1 MLIMAIADDRSHL
14 NLRASAHKVRDSRR
28 EEDEERGGHEAGR
41 ECAGRGDGAP
51 AGDAVLAR
59 GLDLAIV
66 ERHLGLGLDHSD
78 LDMGVSLKAEVVVVD
93 DGHVVLVDQE
103 KALQLPRPRAGL
115 VTRFAAS

>member
-1 MLIMAIADDRSHL
+1 M
-14 NLRASAHKVRDSRR
+14 RDGRR

-51 AGDAVLAR
+51 AGDAVVAR

-66 ERHLGLGLDHSD
+66 ERHLGLSLDHSD

-93 DGHVVLVDQE
+93 DTPSQFLLLFGSEQGCSIDLLE
-103 KALQLPRPRAGL
+103 IGL
-115 VTRFAAS
+115 EVTI

>member
-1 MLIMAIADDRSHL
+1 
-14 NLRASAHKVRDSRR
+14 
-28 EEDEERGGHEAGR
+28 
-41 ECAGRGDGAP
+41 
-51 AGDAVLAR
+51 
-59 GLDLAIV
+59 
-66 ERHLGLGLDHSD
+66 LDHSD